1 LIGARPLL
9 PLLACVS
16 FLGVSCGVP
25 ISAADLTRT
34 PQATPDSLGLSQ
46 VALAS
51 KAADPQ
57 SAPTQRSPAS
67 APVLTAQPSLTPP
80 ATPTTAAGT
89 ATGAAASATATPTP
103 SGPPPSPTPTPDP
116 SAMVSEAL
124 QVLNKYRADSGR
136 PQLRL
141 DPNLAAAAAAYAKVM
156 GDNSWFT
163 RTSDPHTGP
172 DGSQPE
178 TRIARAGYG
187 GRFLGEALAAGQA
200 TGRDVVYGWLNSPP
214 HAAIILDSNAV
225 DVGIGYYYKPGDYYG
240 AYWVLVTGVP

>member
-1 LIGARPLL
+1 NGLTAARPML
-9 PLLACVS
+9 PLLACAS
-16 FLGVSCGVP
+16 FLAVACGVP

-57 SAPTQRSPAS
+57 SATGQRS
-67 APVLTAQPSLTPP
+67 
-80 ATPTTAAGT
+80 AAL
-89 ATGAAASATATPTP
+89 APTP
-103 SGPPPSPTPTPDP
+103 SGTPPSPTPTPDP

-163 RTSDPHTGP
+163 KTSDPHTGP

-178 TRIARAGYG
+178 TRIARAGY
-187 GRFLGEALAAGQA
+187 AG
-200 TGRDVVYGWLNSPP
+200 
-214 HAAIILDSNAV
+214 
-225 DVGIGYYYKPGDYYG
+225 
-240 AYWVLVTGVP
+240 